1 MQQIDIKNLA
11 KCEEDNLVKL
21 QEILRLHRD
30 CSARFGG
37 HVLRLLME
45 NGDDKENIALS
56 PARLQAVLVLLA
68 NWTTPEIRKR
78 ILDMAVSEV
87 MSLEEANVLFD
98 IANIKPLPHDDFV
111 LRDDYG
117 NPIPTVPAV
126 EQQTTLWHKEDL
138 TVNKEAVEKIKTVF
152 NACTKAIDFA
162 APDAKQIIDENV
174 CKATHGLIEHL
185 DTQINASVLAMLVD
199 VLYFKGT
206 WDEEFDDYNTAER
219 MFYGAKG
226 KQKVPT
232 MRYTRYLEYAE
243 TPTYQAVSLPYICES
258 VNHKRFAMR
267 IYLPTAKHTIDEVL
281 DEMWNNEYEFHT
293 EREEVYL
300 SLPRFEVAKKV
311 EVKSILSN
319 MGLAC
324 ILESN
329 DIMPDCIKD
338 LQISDIAQ
346 QVKIKVDENGTEAAA
361 VTFMAMPGGC
371 PNLERPMPKVMKVN
385 KPFLFE
391 IVEEN
396 TNMILFSGVVNN
408 IESK

>member
-1 MQQIDIKNLA
+1 MQQIDIRNGV
-11 KCEEDNLVKL
+11 KCKEDNLVKL

-30 CSARFGG
+30 YSARFGG
-37 HVLRLLME
+37 QVLRLLME
-45 NGDDKENIALS
+45 NGDGKENIALS

-68 NWTTPEIRKR
+68 NWTAPEIRKR
-78 ILDMAVSEV
+78 VLDMAVSEV
-87 MSLEEANVLFD
+87 MSLEEANILFD

-126 EQQTTLWHKEDL
+126 EQQTTLWHKEDMA
-138 TVNKEAVEKIKTVF
+138 VNKEAVEKFKTAF

-162 APDAKQIIDENV
+162 APDAKQIIDEDV

-267 IYLPTAKHTIDEVL
+267 IYLPTAKHTIDDVL
-281 DEMWNNEYEFHT
+281 EEMWNNEYEFHT

-300 SLPRFEVAKKV
+300 SLPRFEVENKV
-311 EVKSILSN
+311 DVKSLLSN

-324 ILESN
+324 ILESD
-329 DIMPDCIKD
+329 DIIPDCIKD

-361 VTFMAMPGGC
+361 VTFEVMAGSCFG
-371 PNLERPMPKVMKVN
+371 LERPMPKVMKVN

-391 IVEEN
+391 IVEES
-396 TNMILFSGVVNN
+396 TNMILFSGVINN

>member
-1 MQQIDIKNLA
+1 MQQIDTKSLA
-11 KCEEDNLVKL
+11 KHEGNNFIRL
-21 QEILRLHRD
+21 QEILRLHRE

-45 NGDDKENIALS
+45 NGDGKENIALS

-78 ILDMAVSEV
+78 ILDLVVSEV

-98 IANIKPLPHDDFV
+98 FSNIKPLPHDDLV

-117 NPIPTVPAV
+117 NSIPTVPAV
-126 EQQTTLWHKEDL
+126 EQQTTLWHKENL
-138 TVNKEAVEKIKTVF
+138 TVNKEAVEKIKTTF

-162 APDAKQIIDENV
+162 APEAKQIIDEDV
-174 CKATHGLIEHL
+174 CKATHGFIEHL
-185 DTQINASVLAMLVD
+185 DTQIDASVLAMLVD

-219 MFYGAKG
+219 VFYGAKG

-243 TPTYQAVSLPYICES
+243 TATYQAVSLPYICES

-267 IYLPTAKHTIDEVL
+267 IYLPTAKHTIDNVL
-281 DEMWNNEYEFHT
+281 EEMWNSEYEFHT
-293 EREEVYL
+293 EREEVNL
-300 SLPRFEVAKKV
+300 SLPRFGVENKV
-311 EVKSILSN
+311 DVKSLLSN

-329 DIMPDCIKD
+329 DVIPDCIKD
-338 LQISDIAQ
+338 LQILDIAQ
-346 QVKIKVDENGTEAAA
+346 QVKINVDENGTEAAA
-361 VTFMAMPGGC
+361 VTFDVMAAGC
-371 PNLERPMPKVMKVN
+371 PNFERPKPKVMKVN

-391 IVEEN
+391 IVEES
-396 TNMILFSGVVNN
+396 TNMILFSGVINN
-408 IESK
+408 IE

>member
-1 MQQIDIKNLA
+1 MQQIDIKSLDKHEGN
-11 KCEEDNLVKL
+11 NFIGL
-21 QEILRLHRD
+21 QEILRLHRG

-45 NGDDKENIALS
+45 NGDGKENVALS

-78 ILDMAVSEV
+78 ILDTAVSEV
-87 MSLEEANVLFD
+87 MSTEEANALF
-98 IANIKPLPHDDFV
+98 AFSNIKPLPHDDFV

-126 EQQTTLWHKEDL
+126 EQQTTLWHKENL
-138 TVNKEAVEKIKTVF
+138 TVNKEAVEKIKNTF

-162 APDAKQIIDENV
+162 APEAKQIIDEDV
-174 CKATHGLIEHL
+174 CKATHGFIEHL
-185 DTQINASVLAMLVD
+185 DTQIDASVLAMLVD

-219 MFYGAKG
+219 VFYGAKG

-243 TPTYQAVSLPYICES
+243 TATYQAVSLPYFCES

-267 IYLPTAKHTIDEVL
+267 IYLPTAKHTIDHVL
-281 DEMWNNEYEFHT
+281 EEMWNSEYEFHT
-293 EREEVYL
+293 EREEVNL
-300 SLPRFEVAKKV
+300 SLPRFGVENKV
-311 EVKSILSN
+311 DVKSLLSN

-329 DIMPDCIKD
+329 DVIPGCIRD

-346 QVKIKVDENGTEAAA
+346 QVKIKVDEYGTEAAA
-361 VTFMAMPGGC
+361 VTFDVMAAGC
-371 PNLERPMPKVMKVN
+371 PDFERPKPKVMKVN

-391 IVEEN
+391 IVEES
-396 TNMILFSGVVNN
+396 TNIILFSGVINN
-408 IESK
+408 IE

>member
-1 MQQIDIKNLA
+1 MQKIDTKNLA
-11 KCEEDNLVKL
+11 LHEENKRVEL

-45 NGDDKENIALS
+45 NGDSNENIALS

-87 MSLEEANVLFD
+87 KSLEEANILFD
-98 IANIKPLPHDDFV
+98 FANIKPLPHDDFV
-111 LRDDYG
+111 LRDGDG
-117 NPIPTVPAV
+117 NPISMVPAV
-126 EQQTTLWHKEDL
+126 EQHTTLWHKENL
-138 TVNKEAVEKIKTVF
+138 TVNKEAVEKIKATF
-152 NACTKAIDFA
+152 NACTKAIDFT
-162 APDAKQIIDENV
+162 APEAKHAIDEDV

-185 DTQINASVLAMLVD
+185 DTEIDASVLAMLVD
-199 VLYFKGT
+199 VLYFKGA
-206 WDEEFDDYNTAER
+206 WENEFDEYNTTDR
-219 MFYGAKG
+219 VFYGTKG

-232 MRYTRYLEYAE
+232 MRYTRYLDYAE
-243 TPTYQAVSLPYICES
+243 TPTYQAVSLPYTCES
-258 VNHKRFAMR
+258 VNHKSFAMR
-267 IYLPTAKHTIDEVL
+267 IYLPTAKHTIEDVL
-281 DEMWNNEYEFHT
+281 EEMWNNEYEFFT

-300 SLPRFEVAKKV
+300 SLPRFEVENKV
-311 EVKSILSN
+311 DVKSILSN

-338 LQISDIAQ
+338 LQIADIAL

-361 VTFMAMPGGC
+361 VTFMAMAGC
-371 PNLERPMPKVMKVN
+371 CPPEEKPKPKVMKVN

-391 IVEEN
+391 IVEES
-396 TNMILFSGVVNN
+396 TNMILFFGVINN
-408 IESK
+408 IE

>member
-1 MQQIDIKNLA
+1 MQQIDTKSLA
-11 KCEEDNLVKL
+11 KHEGNNFIRL
-21 QEILRLHRD
+21 QEILRLHRE

-45 NGDDKENIALS
+45 NGDGKENIALS

-78 ILDMAVSEV
+78 ILDLAVSEV

-98 IANIKPLPHDDFV
+98 FSNIRPLPHDDLV

-126 EQQTTLWHKEDL
+126 EQQTTLWHKENL
-138 TVNKEAVEKIKTVF
+138 TVNKEAVEKIKTTF

-162 APDAKQIIDENV
+162 APEAKQIIDEDV
-174 CKATHGLIEHL
+174 CKATHGFIEHL
-185 DTQINASVLAMLVD
+185 DTQIDASVLAMLVD

-219 MFYGAKG
+219 VFYGAKG

-243 TPTYQAVSLPYICES
+243 TATYQAVSLPYICES

-267 IYLPTAKHTIDEVL
+267 IYLPTAKQTIDNVL
-281 DEMWNNEYEFHT
+281 EEMWNSEYEFHT
-293 EREEVYL
+293 EREEVNL
-300 SLPRFEVAKKV
+300 SLPRFGVENKV
-311 EVKSILSN
+311 DVKFLLSN

-329 DIMPDCIKD
+329 DVIPDCIKD

-346 QVKIKVDENGTEAAA
+346 QVKINVDENGTEAAA
-361 VTFMAMPGGC
+361 VTFDVMAAGC
-371 PNLERPMPKVMKVN
+371 PNFERPKPKVMKVN

-391 IVEEN
+391 IVEES
-396 TNMILFSGVVNN
+396 TNMILFSGVINN
-408 IESK
+408 IE

>member
-1 MQQIDIKNLA
+1 MAN
-11 KCEEDNLVKL
+11 ETKL

-30 CSARFGG
+30 CSARFGD

-45 NGDDKENIALS
+45 NGDGKENIALS
-56 PARLQAVLVLLA
+56 PVRLQAVLVLLA
-68 NWTTPEIRKR
+68 NWTTLEIRKR

-87 MSLEEANVLFD
+87 MTLEEANLLFD
-98 IANIKPLPHDDFV
+98 FANIKPLPHDDLV

-138 TVNKEAVEKIKTVF
+138 AVNKEAVEKIKTAF

-162 APDAKQIIDENV
+162 APDAKQIIDEDV

-185 DTQINASVLAMLVD
+185 DTQIDASVLAMLVD
-199 VLYFKGT
+199 LLYFTGT
-206 WDEEFDDYNTAER
+206 WEKEFDDYDTTDR
-219 MFYGAKG
+219 VFYGTKG

-267 IYLPTAKHTIDEVL
+267 IYLPTAKHTIEDVL
-281 DEMWNNEYEFHT
+281 EEMWNGEYEFHT
-293 EREEVYL
+293 EREEVDL
-300 SLPRFEVAKKV
+300 SLPRFEVENKV
-311 EVKSILSN
+311 DVKSLLSN

-329 DIMPDCIKD
+329 DIIPDCIKD

-346 QVKIKVDENGTEAAA
+346 QVKIKVDENGTEAAT
-361 VTFMAMPGGC
+361 VTFMTEVGC
-371 PNLERPMPKVMKVN
+371 CPPEVEPTPKVMKVN

-391 IVEEN
+391 IVEE
-396 TNMILFSGVVNN
+396 TTLTILFSGVINN
-408 IESK
+408 IE

>member
-1 MQQIDIKNLA
+1 MQQIDTKSLA
-11 KCEEDNLVKL
+11 KHEGNNFIRL
-21 QEILRLHRD
+21 QETLRQHRD

-45 NGDDKENIALS
+45 NGDGKENIALS

-87 MSLEEANVLFD
+87 LSIEEANVLFD
-98 IANIKPLPHDDFV
+98 FSNIKPLPHDDLV

-117 NPIPTVPAV
+117 NPIPMVPAV
-126 EQQTTLWHKEDL
+126 EQQTTLWHKENL
-138 TVNKEAVEKIKTVF
+138 TVNKEAVEKIKTTF

-162 APDAKQIIDENV
+162 APEAKQIIDEDV
-174 CKATHGLIEHL
+174 CKATHGFIEHL
-185 DTQINASVLAMLVD
+185 DTQIDTSVLAMLVD

-206 WDEEFDDYNTAER
+206 WDEDFDDYNTAER
-219 MFYGAKG
+219 VFYGAKG

-243 TPTYQAVSLPYICES
+243 TATYQAVSLPYICES

-267 IYLPTAKHTIDEVL
+267 IYLPTAKHTIDHVL
-281 DEMWNNEYEFHT
+281 EEMWNSEYEFHT
-293 EREEVYL
+293 EREEVNL
-300 SLPRFEVAKKV
+300 SLPRFGVENKV
-311 EVKSILSN
+311 DMKSLLSN

-329 DIMPDCIKD
+329 DIIPDCIKD

-361 VTFMAMPGGC
+361 VTFDVMAAGC
-371 PNLERPMPKVMKVN
+371 PNFERPKPKVMKVN

-391 IVEEN
+391 IVEES
-396 TNMILFSGVVNN
+396 TNMILFSGVINN
-408 IESK
+408 IE

>member
-1 MQQIDIKNLA
+1 MAN
-11 KCEEDNLVKL
+11 ETKL

-30 CSARFGG
+30 CSARFGD

-45 NGDDKENIALS
+45 NGDGKENIALS
-56 PARLQAVLVLLA
+56 PVRLQAVLVLLA
-68 NWTTPEIRKR
+68 NWTTLEIRKR

-87 MSLEEANVLFD
+87 MTLEEANLLFD
-98 IANIKPLPHDDFV
+98 FANIKPLPHDDLV

-138 TVNKEAVEKIKTVF
+138 AVNKEAVEKIKTAF

-162 APDAKQIIDENV
+162 APDAKQIIDEDV

-185 DTQINASVLAMLVD
+185 DTQIDASVLAMLVD
-199 VLYFKGT
+199 LLYFTGT
-206 WDEEFDDYNTAER
+206 WEKEFDDYDTTDR
-219 MFYGAKG
+219 VFYGTKG

-267 IYLPTAKHTIDEVL
+267 IYLPTAKHTIEDVL
-281 DEMWNNEYEFHT
+281 AYAYEIQVYKSWNRT
-293 EREEVYL
+293 EEVDL
-300 SLPRFEVAKKV
+300 SLPRFEVENKV
-311 EVKSILSN
+311 DVKSLLSN

-329 DIMPDCIKD
+329 DIIPDCIKD

-361 VTFMAMPGGC
+361 VTFMTEVGC
-371 PNLERPMPKVMKVN
+371 CPPEVEPTPKVMKVN

-391 IVEEN
+391 IVEE
-396 TNMILFSGVVNN
+396 TTLTILFSGVINN
-408 IESK
+408 IE

>member
-1 MQQIDIKNLA
+1 MQQIDTKSLA
-11 KCEEDNLVKL
+11 KHEGNNFIRL
-21 QEILRLHRD
+21 QEILRMHRE

-45 NGDDKENIALS
+45 NGDGKENIALS

-78 ILDMAVSEV
+78 ILDLAVSEV

-98 IANIKPLPHDDFV
+98 FSNIKPLPHDDLV

-126 EQQTTLWHKEDL
+126 EQQTTLWHKENL
-138 TVNKEAVEKIKTVF
+138 TVNKEAVEKIKTTF

-162 APDAKQIIDENV
+162 APEAKQIIDEDV
-174 CKATHGLIEHL
+174 CKATHGFIEHL
-185 DTQINASVLAMLVD
+185 DTQIDASVLAMLVD

-219 MFYGAKG
+219 VFYGAKG

-243 TPTYQAVSLPYICES
+243 TATYQAVSLPYICES

-267 IYLPTAKHTIDEVL
+267 IYLPTAKQTIDNVL
-281 DEMWNNEYEFHT
+281 EEMWNSEYEFHT
-293 EREEVYL
+293 EREEVNL
-300 SLPRFEVAKKV
+300 SLPRFGVENKV
-311 EVKSILSN
+311 DVKFLLSN

-329 DIMPDCIKD
+329 DVIPDCIKD

-346 QVKIKVDENGTEAAA
+346 QVKINVDENGTEAAA
-361 VTFMAMPGGC
+361 VTFDVMAAGC
-371 PNLERPMPKVMKVN
+371 PNFERPKPKVMKVN

-391 IVEEN
+391 IVEES
-396 TNMILFSGVVNN
+396 TNMILFSGVINN
-408 IESK
+408 IE

>member
-1 MQQIDIKNLA
+1 MAN
-11 KCEEDNLVKL
+11 ETKL

-30 CSARFGG
+30 CSARFGD

-45 NGDDKENIALS
+45 NGDGKENIALS
-56 PARLQAVLVLLA
+56 PVRLQAVLVLLA
-68 NWTTPEIRKR
+68 NWTTLEIRKR

-87 MSLEEANVLFD
+87 MTLEEANLLFD
-98 IANIKPLPHDDFV
+98 FVNIKPLPHDDLV

-138 TVNKEAVEKIKTVF
+138 AVNKEAVEKIKTAF

-162 APDAKQIIDENV
+162 APDAKQIIDEDV

-185 DTQINASVLAMLVD
+185 DTQIDASVLAMLVD
-199 VLYFKGT
+199 LLYFKGT
-206 WDEEFDDYNTAER
+206 WEKEFDDYDTTDR
-219 MFYGAKG
+219 GFYGTKG

-258 VNHKRFAMR
+258 VNHKRFAMH
-267 IYLPTAKHTIDEVL
+267 IYLPTAKHTIEDVL
-281 DEMWNNEYEFHT
+281 EEMWNGEYEFHT
-293 EREEVYL
+293 EREEVDL
-300 SLPRFEVAKKV
+300 SLPRFEVENKV
-311 EVKSILSN
+311 DVKSLLSN
-319 MGLAC
+319 MGLVC

-329 DIMPDCIKD
+329 DIIPDCIKD

-361 VTFMAMPGGC
+361 VTFMTEVGC
-371 PNLERPMPKVMKVN
+371 CPPEVEPTPKVMKVN

-391 IVEEN
+391 IVEE
-396 TNMILFSGVVNN
+396 TTHTILFSGVINN
-408 IESK
+408 IE

>member
-1 MQQIDIKNLA
+1 MAN
-11 KCEEDNLVKL
+11 ETKL

-30 CSARFGG
+30 CSARFCG
-37 HVLRLLME
+37 HVLRLLMA
-45 NGDDKENIALS
+45 NGDDNTNIALS

-87 MSLEEANVLFD
+87 MSLEEANILFD
-98 IANIKPLPHDDFV
+98 ITNIKPLPHDDFV
-111 LRDDYG
+111 PRDSYG
-117 NPIPTVPAV
+117 NPIPMVPAV
-126 EQQTTLWHKEDL
+126 EQQTTLWHKENL
-138 TVNKEAVEKIKTVF
+138 AVNKEAVEKIKTAF

-162 APDAKQIIDENV
+162 ALDAKQIIDEDV

-206 WDEEFDDYNTAER
+206 WEKEFDDYNTAER
-219 MFYGAKG
+219 VFYGAKG

-232 MRYTRYLEYAE
+232 MRYTRYLVYAE
-243 TPTYQAVSLPYICES
+243 TATYQAVSLPYICES

-267 IYLPTAKHTIDEVL
+267 IYLPTAKHTIDHVL
-281 DEMWNNEYEFHT
+281 EEMWNGEYEFHT
-293 EREEVYL
+293 EREEVNL
-300 SLPRFEVAKKV
+300 SLPRFGVENKV
-311 EVKSILSN
+311 DVKSLLSN
-319 MGLAC
+319 MGLAS

-329 DIMPDCIKD
+329 DVIPDCIKD

-361 VTFMAMPGGC
+361 VTFDVMAAGC
-371 PNLERPMPKVMKVN
+371 PNFERPKPKVMKVN

-391 IVEEN
+391 IVEES
-396 TNMILFSGVVNN
+396 TNMILFSGVINN
-408 IESK
+408 IE

>member
-1 MQQIDIKNLA
+1 MEK
-11 KCEEDNLVKL
+11 ETKL

-68 NWTTPEIRKR
+68 NWATPEIRKR

-87 MSLEEANVLFD
+87 MSLEEANALFD
-98 IANIKPLPHDDFV
+98 FANLKPVPHDDFV
-111 LRDDYG
+111 LRDGDG
-117 NPIPTVPAV
+117 NPIPMVPTV

-138 TVNKEAVEKIKTVF
+138 AVNKEAVEKIKAAF

-162 APDAKQIIDENV
+162 APEAKQVIDEDV

-199 VLYFKGT
+199 VLYFKGA
-206 WDEEFDDYNTAER
+206 WENEFDDYNTTNR
-219 MFYGAKG
+219 VFYGSKG

-232 MRYTRYLEYAE
+232 MRYTRYLDYVE
-243 TPTYQAVSLPYICES
+243 TPTYQAVSLPYTCES

-267 IYLPTAKHTIDEVL
+267 IYLPTAKHTVEDVL
-281 DEMWNNEYEFHT
+281 EEMWNDEYEFYT
-293 EREEVYL
+293 EREEVCL
-300 SLPRFEVAKKV
+300 SLPRFEVENKV
-311 EVKSILSN
+311 DVKSILSD

-329 DIMPDCIKD
+329 DIIPDCIKD
-338 LQISDIAQ
+338 LQISHIAQ
-346 QVKIKVDENGTEAAA
+346 QVKIKIDENGTEAAA
-361 VTFMAMPGGC
+361 VTFMEMPSGC
-371 PNLERPMPKVMKVN
+371 PPDAEHDPKVVKVN

-391 IVEEN
+391 IVEES
-396 TNMILFSGVVNN
+396 TNMILFSGVINN
-408 IESK
+408 IE

>member
-1 MQQIDIKNLA
+1 MQQIDTKSLA
-11 KCEEDNLVKL
+11 KHEGNNFIRL
-21 QEILRLHRD
+21 QEILRLHRE

-45 NGDDKENIALS
+45 NGDGKENIALS

-78 ILDMAVSEV
+78 ILDLAVSEV

-98 IANIKPLPHDDFV
+98 FSNIKPLPHDDLV

-126 EQQTTLWHKEDL
+126 EQQTTLWHKENL
-138 TVNKEAVEKIKTVF
+138 TVNKEAVEKIKTTF

-162 APDAKQIIDENV
+162 APEAKQIIDEDV
-174 CKATHGLIEHL
+174 CKATHGFIEHL
-185 DTQINASVLAMLVD
+185 DTQIDASVLAMLVD

-219 MFYGAKG
+219 VFYGAKG

-243 TPTYQAVSLPYICES
+243 TATYQAVSLPYICES

-267 IYLPTAKHTIDEVL
+267 IYLPTAKHTIDHVL
-281 DEMWNNEYEFHT
+281 EEMWNSEYEFHT
-293 EREEVYL
+293 EREEVNL
-300 SLPRFEVAKKV
+300 SLPRFGVENKV
-311 EVKSILSN
+311 DVKFLLSN

-329 DIMPDCIKD
+329 DVIPDCIKD

-361 VTFMAMPGGC
+361 VTFDVMAAGC
-371 PNLERPMPKVMKVN
+371 PNFERPKPKVMKVN

-391 IVEEN
+391 IVEES
-396 TNMILFSGVVNN
+396 TNMILFSGVINN
-408 IESK
+408 IE